1 MMQDKKCTMRQ
12 IPSIDK
18 LLEKIM
24 MEPKVQVFSRELI
37 VAIVRKVVEG
47 ARQRLKNNESVEIT
61 AESLLE
67 LTKTKLLSLYK
78 PSLRK
83 VINGTGIVLHT
94 NLGRAPLGERA
105 IRMVNEVMGGY
116 STLEYNVDIG
126 ERGSRY
132 THVVNKICAL
142 TGAEDAIV
150 VNNNAAAVLLVLSVL
165 AKDREVI
172 VSRGQLVEIGG
183 SFRVPDVLRQSGGI
197 LKEVGTTNK
206 THLRDYEDAINEQT
220 GLILKVHTSNYRVV
234 GFTAQPG
241 ERELIKMAH
250 GYGLPV
256 VDDLG
261 SGTLQNVDQDRWHEP
276 TVGECLAA
284 GIDIVTFSSDKL
296 LGAGQGG
303 IIAGKKIYIEQM
315 KKHPLLRAIR
325 IDKLSL
331 AALEGT
337 MIDYLIADAYE
348 VIPVQQML
356 KRNIEELREQAEKL
370 ASMLQ
375 PLREEGWQV
384 QVVPLTSQAGGGT
397 LPEVDF
403 TSFGISLEIINQKA
417 ANLEKKLR
425 NYSTPIIVRIQGEKI
440 LFDVRCLTAEDM
452 NIIQGACMKI
462 GKEVCQ

>member
-1 MMQDKKCTMRQ
+1 MMENKYTMRQ
-12 IPSIDK
+12 IPSIEK
-18 LLEKIM
+18 LLAKLILQPEI
-24 MEPKVQVFSRELI
+24 QLFSRKLV
-37 VAIVRKVVEG
+37 VATLRRVVDV
-47 ARQRLKNNESVEIT
+47 ARQKLKNNEPVEIT
-61 AESLLE
+61 EDSLLRQ
-67 LTKTKLLSLYK
+67 TKNNLLVLGK

-105 IRMVNEVMGGY
+105 MRMVNEVMGGY

-132 THVVNKICAL
+132 DHVVDKICAL

-183 SFRVPDVLRQSGGI
+183 SFRVPDVLRQSGAI

-206 THLRDYEDAINEQT
+206 THLRDYEEAINEQT

-234 GFTAQPG
+234 GFTAQPEEG
-241 ERELIKMAH
+241 ELIQLAH
-250 GYGLPV
+250 RHGLPV

-261 SGTLQNVDQDRWHEP
+261 SGTLQNVDQDSWHEP
-276 TVGECLAA
+276 TVSECLAA
-284 GIDIVTFSSDKL
+284 GLDIVTFSGDKL

-303 IIAGKKIYIEQM
+303 IIAGKKIYIEQL

-337 MIDYLIADAYE
+337 IIDYLIADAYQ
-348 VIPVQQML
+348 VVPVQQML
-356 KRNIEELREQAEKL
+356 NRKIEELQEQAEQL
-370 ASMLQ
+370 ANMLR
-375 PLREEGWQV
+375 PLTTEGWQIK
-384 QVVPLTSQAGGGT
+384 VVPLTSQAGGGT
-397 LPEVDF
+397 LPEVKF
-403 TSFGISLEIINQKA
+403 SSVGVSLASSKA
-417 ANLEKKLR
+417 SASVIEKKLR
-425 NYSTPIIVRIQGEKI
+425 NHSIPIIVRIQEEKI
-440 LFDVRCLTAEDM
+440 LVDIRCLTVEDM
-452 NIIQGACMKI
+452 NSIQEACMKI
-462 GKEVCQ
+462 GKEVHP

>member
-1 MMQDKKCTMRQ
+1 MKENKSTMRQ

-18 LLEKIM
+18 LLEKMLIQP
-24 MEPKVQVFSRELI
+24 EAQLFSRELV

-47 ARQRLKNNESVEIT
+47 VRQRLKNNEPVECNEDSVLGLIKE
-61 AESLLE
+61 ALLA
-67 LTKTKLLSLYK
+67 LYT

-105 IRMVNEVMGGY
+105 IAMVNEVMGGY
-116 STLEYNVDIG
+116 STLEYNVAAG

-132 THVVNKICAL
+132 AHVVNKICAL

-183 SFRVPDVLRQSGGI
+183 SFRVPDVLRQSGAI

-206 THLRDYEDAINEQT
+206 THLKDYEEAMNEQT

-234 GFTAQPG
+234 GFTAQP
-241 ERELIKMAH
+241 EEQELIKLAHAH
-250 GYGLPV
+250 GLPIM
-256 VDDLG
+256 DDLG

-276 TVGECLAA
+276 TVSECLAA
-284 GIDIVTFSSDKL
+284 GIDIVTFSGDKL

-303 IIAGKKIYIEQM
+303 IIAGKKTYIAQM

-337 MIDYLIADAYE
+337 IIDYLIADTYQ
-348 VIPVQQML
+348 VVPVQQML
-356 KRNIEELREQAEKL
+356 NRKVAELKEQAERL

-375 PLREEGWQV
+375 PLVIAGWQIK
-384 QVVPLTSQAGGGT
+384 VVPLTSQAGGGT

-403 TSFGISLEIINQKA
+403 TSFGVSLGITKQRA
-417 ANLEKKLR
+417 ASLEKKLR
-425 NYSTPIIVRIQGEKI
+425 NYRIPIIVRIQEEKI
-440 LFDVRCLTAEDM
+440 LVDVRCLTAEDM
-452 NIIQGACMKI
+452 NVIQDACREI
-462 GKEVCQ
+462 GKEVCR